1 MRDIEDSAAASLDA
15 AGLVASALTGMA
27 CPPARPPT
35 GPSAGRPTGRSGRP
49 PAGPSGRPPT
59 GPPAGPAD
67 PSAGPSRRGR
77 ARRAGKPGGA
87 AAQLP
92 YLVVLGGVAAGLALI
107 WQGAHYVRPGTLA
120 VAGALFV
127 AAAARLT
134 LPEPRVGMLA
144 SRRRSIDVTVLA
156 ILAVGLLV
164 AGLVLPIPW

>member
-1 MRDIEDSAAASLDA
+1 MRDIEGSAAASLDA

-27 CPPARPPT
+27 GPPTGPPARRPT
-35 GPSAGRPTGRSGRP
+35 GPSAGPPTGPSRRP
-49 PAGPSGRPPT
+49 PA

-77 ARRAGKPGGA
+77 ARRADQPGGA

-107 WQGAHYVRPGTLA
+107 WQGAHYVRPGTLT